1 MITQK
6 YKQGEHEIK
15 IESAESLQDAQD
27 NNFKEG
33 EYTKF
38 YVNGKLT
45 DNYMAMIR
53 FIVDEARSNGN
64 NPVPTGI
71 DLMKQRTEMFE
82 KQNEE
87 INKHLNNIKNQYGEM
102 GISQDIIDKVDE
114 FIGKID
120 PTGMRVKK

>member
-15 IESAESLQDAQD
+15 IESAESLQDAQN

-53 FIVDEARSNGN
+53 FIVDEVRTNGN
-64 NPVPTGI
+64 NPVPTGM

-102 GISQDIIDKVDE
+102 GISQDIVDKVDE